1 MANIQTKFAIVFTI
15 IYLGMVAE
23 ENKIGYK
30 KLGKRIKRLGIHQVL
45 YDRYS
50 PAAAASFSR
59 GLPWTRIDN
68 ECKLRGF

>member
-1 MANIQTKFAIVFTI
+1 
-15 IYLGMVAE
+15 MVAE
-23 ENKIGYK
+23 ENKLGT

-59 GLPWTRIDN
+59 GLPWTRINN

>member
-1 MANIQTKFAIVFTI
+1 
-15 IYLGMVAE
+15 MVAE
-23 ENKIGYK
+23 ENKLGT

-59 GLPWTRIDN
+59 GLSWTRIDN